1 MIRHLVNI
9 FGFSRT
15 SKDARL
21 ATISDNAS
29 SEVRKANELLQKIK
43 SIKEDIE
50 SATKKK
56 REDVVPKVSEADV
69 ERATKK
75 NFSQSNVSDEKKV
88 ELIAYFLKKRYKR
101 EVKTR
106 VKLSGYA
113 NAPLYALEMSVERTS
128 NRDDVPYVNII
139 GGQSSS
145 PMEINHKFLEHYWDD
160 RKRQHDYETGK
171 ETQFSNCLELYQ
183 KEDIASSESELLL
196 KAEIE
201 GIL

>member
-1 MIRHLVNI
+1 MIRYLMKM

-29 SEVRKANELLQKIK
+29 AEVRKAKELLQKIK

-113 NAPLYALEMSVERTS
+113 NAPLYALEMSVERIS

-145 PMEINHKFLEHYWDD
+145 PIDVNRKFLERYWYD
-160 RKRQHDYETGK
+160 RKRQHDYETSK
-171 ETQFSNCLELYQ
+171 ETISSNCLELYQ

>member
-9 FGFSRT
+9 FSFSRT

-29 SEVRKANELLQKIK
+29 AEARKVKELLQKIK

-56 REDVVPKVSEADV
+56 REDVMPKVSEADV

-128 NRDDVPYVNII
+128 YKDDVPYVNIT

-145 PMEINHKFLEHYWDD
+145 PIDVNRKFLEHYWND

-171 ETQFSNCLELYQ
+171 ETPFSNCLETYQ

>member
-21 ATISDNAS
+21 ATISDNS
-29 SEVRKANELLQKIK
+29 SAEVRKAKELLQKIK

-56 REDVVPKVSEADV
+56 GEDVVPKASEADV
-69 ERATKK
+69 ERAIKK

-113 NAPLYALEMSVERTS
+113 NAPLYALEMSVERTG

-145 PMEINHKFLEHYWDD
+145 PIDVNRKFLERYWYD

>member
-29 SEVRKANELLQKIK
+29 AEVRKAKELLQKIK

-113 NAPLYALEMSVERTS
+113 NAPLYALEMSVEHTS
-128 NRDDVPYVNII
+128 YKDDVPYVNIT

-145 PMEINHKFLEHYWDD
+145 PIDVNRKFLEHYWND

-171 ETQFSNCLELYQ
+171 ETPFSNCLETYQ

>member
-29 SEVRKANELLQKIK
+29 AEVRKAKELLQKIK

-69 ERATKK
+69 ERATKT

-128 NRDDVPYVNII
+128 YKDDVPYVNIT

-145 PMEINHKFLEHYWDD
+145 PIDVNRKFLEHYWND

-171 ETQFSNCLELYQ
+171 EAPFSNCLETYQ

>member
-1 MIRHLVNI
+1 MIRRLVNM

-15 SKDARL
+15 SAE
-21 ATISDNAS
+21 A
-29 SEVRKANELLQKIK
+29 RKAMELLQKIK
-43 SIKEDIE
+43 FLKEDIE
-50 SATKKK
+50 SATQKKK
-56 REDVVPKVSEADV
+56 EDAMPKVSEADI
-69 ERATKK
+69 EKATKE
-75 NFSQSNVSDEKKV
+75 NFSQSSVSDEKKV

-113 NAPLYALEMSVERTS
+113 DAPLYGLEMTVER
-128 NRDDVPYVNII
+128 NGYGDDVPYVNIA
-139 GGQSSS
+139 GGVSSS
-145 PMEINHKFLEHYWDD
+145 PMEIYSKFLEHYWND

-171 ETQFSNCLELYQ
+171 ETPFSNCLETYQ

>member
-1 MIRHLVNI
+1 MIRYLMKM

-29 SEVRKANELLQKIK
+29 AEVRKAKELLQNIK

-113 NAPLYALEMSVERTS
+113 NAPLYALEMSVERIS

-145 PMEINHKFLEHYWDD
+145 PIDVNRKFLERYWYD

-171 ETQFSNCLELYQ
+171 ETKFSNCLELYQ

>member
-1 MIRHLVNI
+1 MIRHLVNM

-21 ATISDNAS
+21 ATISANAPA
-29 SEVRKANELLQKIK
+29 EARKVMELLQKIK
-43 SIKEDIE
+43 SLKEDIE
-50 SATKKK
+50 SATEKK
-56 REDVVPKVSEADV
+56 REDVMPKVSEADV
-69 ERATKK
+69 ERATKE
-75 NFSQSNVSDEKKV
+75 NFSQSSVSDEKKV
-88 ELIAYFLKKRYKR
+88 ELIAHFLKKRYKR

-113 NAPLYALEMSVERTS
+113 DAPLYALEMSVERTGYG
-128 NRDDVPYVNII
+128 DDVPYVNIT

-145 PMEINHKFLEHYWDD
+145 PIEINRKFLEHYWND

-171 ETQFSNCLELYQ
+171 ETPFSNCLETYQ

>member
-1 MIRHLVNI
+1 MIRYLMKM

-29 SEVRKANELLQKIK
+29 AEVRKAKELLQKIK

-56 REDVVPKVSEADV
+56 IEDVVPKVSEADI

-113 NAPLYALEMSVERTS
+113 NAPLYALEMSVERIS
-128 NRDDVPYVNII
+128 NRDDIPYVNII

-145 PMEINHKFLEHYWDD
+145 PIDVNRKFLERYWYD